1 MFDRNFVEAMPAC
14 FVETASKPCLA
25 MCHLHVMFSYVAC
38 LSHCRQVPPRAS
50 LLKDNASEFSSAGFD
65 VLNVIVLNI
74 GF

>member
-1 MFDRNFVEAMPAC
+1 
-14 FVETASKPCLA
+14 
-25 MCHLHVMFSYVAC
+25 MFSYVAC